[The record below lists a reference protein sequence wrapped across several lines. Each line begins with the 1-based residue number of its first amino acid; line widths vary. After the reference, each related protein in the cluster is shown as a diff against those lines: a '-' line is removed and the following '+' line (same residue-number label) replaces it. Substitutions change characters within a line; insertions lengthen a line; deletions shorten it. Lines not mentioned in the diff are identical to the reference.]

1 VRSPLRARGLVISK
15 AKLAAFRTWL
25 DQLNREQ
32 PSDPGY
38 RVWRKRFLQQRLQLG
53 LQLAVAAYLTFILLE
68 LVLTATQIKT
78 WNPGWLVMASVAEL
92 GLVVCLLGVRS
103 PKGKHRLG
111 LIFLGSSW
119 SITLVE
125 QVWATFSGFAF
136 PGLFAWTL
144 VFLTQAA
151 LVPVRWYLHLTS
163 QVGLLTYYFG
173 INTILNLYP
182 NSDQPLWEPIQLLY
196 LLWFCGI
203 CNLSVFLYERLQK
216 AEFQARRELEAEQE
230 KSERLLLNILPE
242 EIARQLKQNHRTIAE
257 SFAEATVLFADIVGF
272 TQISAG
278 IPPREL
284 VTLLNQ
290 IFSAFDQLAELHD
303 LEKIKTIG
311 DAYMVVGG
319 LPTERVDHVEAI
331 AHMALDMQEAIAQ
344 FKTQQ
349 NQPFQIRIGINT
361 GPVVAGV
368 IGRKKFIYDL
378 WGDTVNVASRMES
391 QGLPG
396 CIQVTK
402 PIYERLQDKFL
413 FEERGTLEIKGK
425 GKMQVYLL
433 KDRLEGKD
441 R

>member
-1 VRSPLRARGLVISK
+1 MNTLHATYDLVISK
-15 AKLAAFRTWL
+15 AKLAGLRTWL
-25 DQLNREQ
+25 DQFSREQ
-32 PSDPGY
+32 SSDPAY
-38 RVWRKRFLQQRLQLG
+38 RAWRKRFLQQRLQLG

-68 LVLTATQIKT
+68 LGLTAAQIKA
-78 WNPGWLVMASVAEL
+78 WNPGWLLMASVAEA
-92 GLVVCLLGVRS
+92 GLVACLVGVRS

-125 QVWATFSGFAF
+125 QVWATLNGFAF
-136 PGLFAWTL
+136 PGLFSWTL

-151 LVPVRWYLHLTS
+151 LVPVRWYLHLAS
-163 QVGLLTYYFG
+163 QVGLLTYHFG
-173 INTILNLYP
+173 VNTILSLYP
-182 NSDQPLWEPIQLLY
+182 KGDQPLWEPIQVLY

-216 AEFQARRELEAEQE
+216 AEFRTRRELEAEQE

-242 EIARQLKQNHRTIAE
+242 AIAQQLKQDHRTIAE

-290 IFSAFDQLAELHD
+290 IFSAFDQLAEQHD

-331 AHMALDMQEAIAQ
+331 ANMALAMQEAIAQ

-349 NQPFQIRIGINT
+349 NQPFRIRIGINT

-402 PIYERLQDKFL
+402 FVYERLQDKFL
-413 FEERGTLEIKGK
+413 FEERGILEVKGK

-433 KDRLEGKD
+433 KDRL
-441 R
+441 

>member
-1 VRSPLRARGLVISK
+1 MVISK
-15 AKLAAFRTWL
+15 AKLAVLRTWL
-25 DQLNREQ
+25 DQLSREQ
-32 PSDPGY
+32 STDPAY
-38 RVWRKRFLQQRLQLG
+38 KAWRKRFLQQRLQLG
-53 LQLAVAAYLTFILLE
+53 LQLAVAAYLSFILLE
-68 LVLTATQIKT
+68 LVLTAAQIKV
-78 WNPGWLVMASVAEL
+78 WDPGWLVMASVAEL
-92 GLVVCLLGVRS
+92 GLITCLVGVRS
-103 PKGKHRLG
+103 PQGKHRLG
-111 LIFLGSSW
+111 LLFLGGSW

-125 QVWATFSGFAF
+125 QVWATLNGFAF

-144 VFLTQAA
+144 VLLTQAT
-151 LVPVRWYLHLTS
+151 LVPVRWYLHLIS

-173 INTILNLYP
+173 VNTILNLYP
-182 NSDQPLWEPIQLLY
+182 NDGQPLWDPIQVLY

-203 CNLSVFLYERLQK
+203 CDLAVFLYERLQRT
-216 AEFQARRELEAEQE
+216 EFQTRRELEAEQE

-242 EIARQLKQNHRTIAE
+242 AIAQQLKQDHRTIAE

-290 IFSAFDQLAELHD
+290 IFSTFDQLAEQHN

-319 LPTERVDHVEAI
+319 LPIERGDHVESI
-331 AHMALDMQEAIAQ
+331 ASMALDMQAAIAQ
-344 FKTQQ
+344 FKTRQD
-349 NQPFQIRIGINT
+349 QPFRIRIGINT

-378 WGDTVNVASRMES
+378 WGDTVNIASRMES

-402 PIYERLQDKFL
+402 PVYERLQDKFL
-413 FEERGTLEIKGK
+413 FEERGILEIKGK

-433 KDRLEGKD
+433 QDRLL
-441 R
+441 